1 MKNQV
6 LRLALPLCAA
16 MLAGG
21 ALSASTF
28 ANATADRQQ
37 DPPPQQDPQTQTQ
50 EAGGGRGGRGA
61 DPVIRPYERVIT
73 REATSKAGVFT
84 VHRIKDRLFYEIPK
98 ETLGREFL
106 WVSQIKSTTL
116 GAGYG
121 GQSAGNRIVRW
132 ERRGDRVFLRS
143 VSYEIRADNK
153 APIARAVRDANYD
166 PIVMSFNIEALGKN
180 DAPVIEVTRLFTT
193 DVPEFSGRTRVRA
206 RTFDQSR
213 SFVERATPFP
223 ENIEVESIQTYNN
236 PPDDGGGRGG
246 GAPAPAGGRGAT
258 PTRPGS
264 ASVVMHYSMVLLPE
278 TPMQPRLFDERVGYF
293 STGTIDYSQ
302 DEHRSPQRRFI
313 TRYRLEKKDPAAAL
327 SEPVKPIVYWVD
339 PATPSKWVPYVKKG
353 IEDWQPA
360 FEAAGF
366 KNGIVAK
373 EAPSPS
379 VDPEW
384 SAEDARYSVIR
395 WLPSTIEN
403 ASGPHIHDPRSG
415 EIIESDIQFYHNVMN
430 LARDWYFVQVGPL
443 DPRAKTLPLPD
454 DLMGRLIQYVVAHEV
469 GHTLGFQHNM
479 KASSMYPAAKIRDA
493 AFLKANGHTPTLMD
507 YSRFNYVV
515 QPEDKVDPADLFPKI
530 GEYDKWATM
539 WGYKPIPT
547 AKSADEEKKT
557 LDLWAREQ
565 DTKPQ
570 LRFSTAGSR
579 GADPGE
585 LTEAVGDEDAVASTT
600 LGLKN
605 LERVAA
611 MLLPATTAKP
621 GENFADLEELYGRL
635 LGQWATELTH
645 VAQIVGGFNSQQK
658 HVGQQGVRFNPIPR
672 DRQQRAVQFLNA
684 NAFRTPSFLIKPEIL
699 RRVEPVGVLDRVESA
714 QRRVLNSLLGT
725 ARVNRL
731 VEQETLDGAAA
742 YAATDFLA
750 DVRKGVWS
758 EVYGDAAP
766 LVDPYR
772 RNLQRAYIET
782 LGDRINGRSA
792 VADDARA
799 FFRGELKTLDAD
811 LKGALGKTTDRATRL
826 HIEDIQ
832 TQIAHALDPAIRGE
846 AAGAGAARPGTSVD
860 EFDVTVAPDACWLD
874 YSIRPKR
881 SGK

>member
-1 MKNQV
+1 MRKTE
-6 LRLALPLCAA
+6 RLALPFCAA
-16 MLAGG
+16 LLMGVSLYG
-21 ALSASTF
+21 
-28 ANATADRQQ
+28 
-37 DPPPQQDPQTQTQ
+37 QDPQPPQEPQGQTQ

-61 DPVIRPYERVIT
+61 DPVIRPYDRVIT
-73 REATSKAGVFT
+73 REATSKTGVFT

-121 GQSAGNRIVRW
+121 GQAAGNRVVRW

-143 VSYEIRADNK
+143 VSYEITADAK

-180 DAPVIEVTRLFTT
+180 DAPVIEVTRLFTS
-193 DVPEFSGRTRVRA
+193 DVPEFSGRARVRA
-206 RTFDQSR
+206 RTFDASR
-213 SFVERATPFP
+213 SFVDRAVSFP
-223 ENIEVESIQTYNN
+223 ENIEVEAIQTYNN
-236 PPDDGGGRGG
+236 PPDDGAGRG

-258 PTRPGS
+258 PVRPGS

-278 TPMQPRLFDERVGYF
+278 TPMRPRLFDERVGYF
-293 STGTIDYSQ
+293 STGTIDYGQ
-302 DEHRSPQRRFI
+302 DEHRSPERRFV
-313 TRYRLEKKDPAAAL
+313 TRYRLEKKDPRAAV

-339 PATPSKWVPYVKKG
+339 PATPAKWVPFVKKG

-366 KNGIVAK
+366 KNAIVAK
-373 EAPSPS
+373 EPPSPD
-379 VDPEW
+379 VDPDW
-384 SAEDARYSVIR
+384 SAEDARYSVVR
-395 WLPSTIEN
+395 WLPSTTEN
-403 ASGPHIHDPRSG
+403 AVGPHIHDPRSG
-415 EIIESDIQFYHNVMN
+415 EIIEADVQFYHNVMN

-454 DLMGRLIQYVVAHEV
+454 DLMGRLIQYVVAHEI

-479 KASSMYPAAKIRDA
+479 KASSMYPAAQIRNA

-530 GEYDKWATM
+530 GQYDKWATM
-539 WGYKPIPT
+539 WGYKPIPE

-565 DTKPQ
+565 DAKPY

-621 GENFADLEELYGRL
+621 GEDFGDLEELYGRM
-635 LGQWATELTH
+635 LGQWATELSH
-645 VAQIVGGFNSQQK
+645 VAQIVGGFNSQTK
-658 HVGQQGVRFNPIPR
+658 YAGQDGVRFTAIPR
-672 DRQQRAVQFLNA
+672 ERQQRAVQFLNA
-684 NAFRTPSFLIKPEIL
+684 QAFRTPSFLIKPEIL
-699 RRVEPVGVLDRVESA
+699 RRIEPAGVLDRIEA
-714 QRRVLNSLLGT
+714 GQRRVLNALLGT

-731 VEQETLDGAAA
+731 VEQEALDGASA
-742 YAATDFLA
+742 YPATEFLA
-750 DVRKGVWS
+750 DVRKGIWA
-758 EVYGDAAP
+758 EVYGDGAP
-766 LVDPYR
+766 VVDAYR
-772 RNLQRAYIET
+772 RNLQRAYVET
-782 LGDRINGRSA
+782 LGDRVNGRA
-792 VADDARA
+792 ATADDARA
-799 FFRGELKTLDAD
+799 FFRGELKTLDGD
-811 LKGALGKTTDRATRL
+811 LKAAIGKTSDRATRL
-826 HIEDIQ
+826 HLEDIQ
-832 TQIAHALDPAIRGE
+832 NQIAHALDPSIQ
-846 AAGAGAARPGTSVD
+846 AGAGAAGAARSTTQLD
-860 EFDVTVAPDACWLD
+860 EFDVTVAPDACWVD
-874 YSIRPKR
+874 YSIRR
-881 SGK
+881 RR